1 MPSSSLQT
9 FSKHSKMKYN
19 LQADLLCWMDG
30 GCPSWR
36 RRYHVHGNNLGLPYD
51 DFICEV
57 AILPS
62 WLKKVI
68 TTVFLGY
75 YNRYCVIRYN
85 IIAPNWSNR
94 RDCLCS
100 VLLWWCKNET
110 CPQNKVAN
118 NAYYSLRRKR
128 TCFNQLLW
136 QGQRVNSPWT
146 KVLSC
151 WKISGPNW
159 YCYRPATK
167 WCSSSASIMPNTLT
181 AVSLVVFWYIL
192 DIQTSACLPKCHENN
207 TN

>member
-1 MPSSSLQT
+1 MPSSSLKT

-19 LQADLLCWMDG
+19 LQADLFCWMDG

-36 RRYHVHGNNLGLPYD
+36 RRYHVHGNNFGLPYD

-110 CPQNKVAN
+110 GPQIRWPTTHSIVCVGNVLVLISYCGKVSELIHHELKFCRAERLAGLIGTAIDRQPN
-118 NAYYSLRRKR
+118 GAAL
-128 TCFNQLLW
+128 
-136 QGQRVNSPWT
+136 
-146 KVLSC
+146 VLQSC
-151 WKISGPNW
+151 QI
-159 YCYRPATK
+159 
-167 WCSSSASIMPNTLT
+167 
-181 AVSLVVFWYIL
+181 
-192 DIQTSACLPKCHENN
+192 H
-207 TN
+207 